1 MFWNGK
7 YTGEIVT
14 IKGEMCAPIKPI
26 INLNPSQD
34 MSIFEFEKSTVLYIG
49 EVLEK
54 APAEKD
60 DLDSHFNLKCKLCN
74 RMIKP
79 IEMRTHIGAHI
90 LKDNLKYK
98 CGFCGGPNAN
108 CDNKLIPTNKKKG
121 VQYYKVSS
129 NCDYKVLYKRKPD
142 TYSARNKCT
151 NHVLLCPQCS
161 SIQWKYTLPEHFQDC
176 HNEYG
181 VPDEFAIKDIEKNN
195 LKL

>member
-108 CDNKLIPTNKKKG
+108 CDNKLIPTNKKK
-121 VQYYKVSS
+121 VFSII
-129 NCDYKVLYKRKPD
+129 
-142 TYSARNKCT
+142 KCHLIVIIRCYIKESQT
-151 NHVLLCPQCS
+151 H
-161 SIQWKYTLPEHFQDC
+161 IQQ
-176 HNEYG
+176 
-181 VPDEFAIKDIEKNN
+181 EKNVSIMYYYVHSAHLFN
-195 LKL
+195 GNILFQSTFKIATMNMVYQMSLQ